1 MPKQHENFILL
12 SASQPALL
20 SLFAKIPIS
29 SLSAHF
35 HWSSIRATIIGY
47 ENGQDSRDDVAF
59 ITAAATHNNIC
70 DDDNKY
76 AFRQSLNLRQL
87 SDSE

>member
-12 SASQPALL
+12 SASQRCFL
-20 SLFAKIPIS
+20 SFAKIPIS
-29 SLSAHF
+29 SLSAQF

-87 SDSE
+87 SHSE